1 MRKVK
6 HFLVDL
12 IIAILISLPCA
23 FICDW
28 IGKKGILD
36 WLDILFGLAG
46 VALLLLIAYIS
57 FSRWKKKAKITKILN
72 TMTIVAIATTVIYGI
87 FMLLEKLFPD
97 ADGNKFTGN
106 WEQWFP
112 VSISLALFLHMQEMR
127 SMQSYKNNN
136 DLIVAAEC
144 HTIAEAEAICT
155 KLEANGIKSILVEKS
170 SPMYLGS
177 DSDSTF
183 QVQVMDI
190 ESEKAK
196 ELTRQ

>member
-12 IIAILISLPCA
+12 AISILISLPCA

-28 IGKKGILD
+28 TGEKGILD
-36 WLDILFGLAG
+36 WLDIQLGLAG
-46 VALLLLIAYIS
+46 VALLLLIANIS
-57 FSRWKKKAKITKILN
+57 LSRWKKQAMATKIFN
-72 TMTIVAIATTVIYGI
+72 TMTIVAITTTVIYGV

-97 ADGNKFTGN
+97 TDGTSFTGN

-112 VSISLALFLHMQEMR
+112 VSISLALFLHMQEIR
-127 SMQSYKNNN
+127 RMQSYKNDN
-136 DLIVAAEC
+136 DLIVVAEC

-155 KLEANGIKSILVEKS
+155 RLEANGIKSIIVEKG
-170 SPMYLGS
+170 SPMYIGV
-177 DSDSTF
+177 DGDSTI
-183 QVQVMDI
+183 QVQVMGK
-190 ESEKAK
+190 ESEKTK